1 MPHTRAGLLY
11 MLLYSWSD
19 LIYCLATTGVDGE
32 VWATSPRFKKL
43 SSQELVAI
51 ARGFDNWDAVKAD
64 GVQLAGVHYE
74 IVAIDGSSM
83 SGRLALSSGG
93 GDNTAKR
100 GGMVTARAKTG
111 VVVGIYDEHMVATSC
126 AEQVT
131 KVAEHIRAFG
141 L

>member
-1 MPHTRAGLLY
+1 M
-11 MLLYSWSD
+11 
-19 LIYCLATTGVDGE
+19 DGE

-43 SSQELVAI
+43 SSHELVAI
-51 ARGFDNWDAVKAD
+51 AKGFDNWDAVKAN
-64 GVQLAGVHYE
+64 GVQLAGLQYE
-74 IVAIDGSSM
+74 IVAIDSHSM

-93 GDNTAKR
+93 GRGAAKR

-111 VVVGIYDEHMVATSC
+111 VVVGIYDEYMVATSC

-131 KVAEHIRAFG
+131 RVADHIRAFG